1 MSYKYKLLI
10 KENEE
15 DNNVRQQA
23 SYDLVLTPTVLS
35 VEEVV
40 KALENIDNYGAYVS
54 NLRNATKDVNKAVE
68 THFGPSQPFAKKKLE
83 KERGTPFPPKTKQA
97 IDDFIK
103 TLTSKPNLLNWVV
116 KDGELLFPSSKNPT
130 KKVTQNI
137 IDTVMNNAGIDY
149 TTSDR
154 ETVDESSLRETI
166 KEIIRKIQK

>member
-1 MSYKYKLLI
+1 MSKYKYRLV
-10 KENEE
+10 EQEMDG
-15 DNNVRQQA
+15 DNAAQKA

-68 THFGPSQPFAKKKLE
+68 IHFGPNQPFAKKKLE
-83 KERGTPFPPKTKQA
+83 KERGKPFPPKTKQA

-154 ETVDESSLRETI
+154 ETVDEGSLREII

>member
-1 MSYKYKLLI
+1 MSKYKYRLV
-10 KENEE
+10 EQEE

-35 VEEVV
+35 VEEVI

-103 TLTSKPNLLNWVV
+103 TLTSKPNLLNWIV

>member
-1 MSYKYKLLI
+1 MSKYKYRLV
-10 KENEE
+10 ENEE

-68 THFGPSQPFAKKKLE
+68 IHFGPSQPFAKKKLE

-103 TLTSKPNLLNWVV
+103 TLTSKPNLLNWVI

-154 ETVDESSLRETI
+154 ETVDEGSLREII

>member
-1 MSYKYKLLI
+1 MSKYKYRLV
-10 KENEE
+10 EQEE

-103 TLTSKPNLLNWVV
+103 TLTSKPNLLNWVI

-137 IDTVMNNAGIDY
+137 IDTVMTNAGIDY

-154 ETVDESSLRETI
+154 ETVDEGSLREII